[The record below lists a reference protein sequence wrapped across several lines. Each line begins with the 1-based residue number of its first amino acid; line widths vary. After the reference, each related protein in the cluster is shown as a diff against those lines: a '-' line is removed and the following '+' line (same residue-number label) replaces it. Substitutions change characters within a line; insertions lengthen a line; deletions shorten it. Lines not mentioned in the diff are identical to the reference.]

1 MTTAR
6 TARVERTART
16 ERDCADCT
24 DCTDCTTLY
33 ILKHQFSLSPL
44 TIPLENQPPR
54 KRGPVICQSKIA
66 PSRAPWG
73 AKNGKTSIS
82 CLGNATRVSRS
93 GRGRTLMSR
102 NAGELVVLPAIDY
115 WGGCPKCRKNDGCF
129 SIGPE
134 HWYVCH
140 KHRTKWCVGENLF
153 SGWREQT
160 NQERSRN
167 AVLLST
173 YRIVEPLAWQPDDG
187 GFLVEEG
194 PCPF

>member
-1 MTTAR
+1 M
-6 TARVERTART
+6 
-16 ERDCADCT
+16 
-24 DCTDCTTLY
+24 
-33 ILKHQFSLSPL
+33 SMSPDDGKL
-44 TIPLENQPPR
+44 IVLA
-54 KRGPVICQSKIA
+54 PV
-66 PSRAPWG
+66 
-73 AKNGKTSIS
+73 
-82 CLGNATRVSRS
+82 
-93 GRGRTLMSR
+93 
-102 NAGELVVLPAIDY
+102 DY